1 MWQLLTNETNKQAA
15 RIKTAKPKN
24 YCAKHWTHEA
34 TVREMKAF
42 FACRVAIEMLVYK
55 DCYEQYWRVK
65 DNLLTATPGFSKV
78 FFRDWFLA
86 IWSML
91 HCVDEDDPNLDKMD
105 KIYKSRP
112 IFNYILERFQSHYVP
127 DQELSLDESMIPTK
141 NSLSIK
147 QYIKDKPIRWGLKIF
162 LLTDSKH
169 GYIQENVKMAQPL
182 KTLVSLVI

>member
-78 FFRDWFLA
+78 FFRDQFLA
-86 IWSML
+86 I
-91 HCVDEDDPNLDKMD
+91 
-105 KIYKSRP
+105 YSRYF
-112 IFNYILERFQSHYVP
+112 IV
-127 DQELSLDESMIPTK
+127 
-141 NSLSIK
+141 
-147 QYIKDKPIRWGLKIF
+147 
-162 LLTDSKH
+162 
-169 GYIQENVKMAQPL
+169 
-182 KTLVSLVI
+182 